1 MARRFIV
8 AKNDIKKIEDK
19 KYTIFGSEVK
29 HIQVLRFN
37 VGDVIQIN
45 DNMCKIV
52 EMKRESILVEII
64 KKAPEFGVPSVNV
77 TLYQAILKGEKMEFV
92 IQKAVEIGIKNIVPF
107 ISKNVVV
114 KLDNNSKKKKREKY
128 KKIADEACKQCGR
141 TDEVNILDFMPF
153 EEVIKDIKKYDKCF
167 FAYENSHGD
176 LKKECEN
183 LHNENIENISCII
196 GPEGGFDICEA
207 ENITQQEGVL
217 NVSLSKRIL
226 RAETAALCLCS
237 IIMYELD
244 RGK

>member
-8 AKNDIKKIEDK
+8 LKDDMKKVENNEYIV
-19 KYTIFGSEVK
+19 FGSEVK

-45 DNMCKIV
+45 DNICKII
-52 EMKRESILVEII
+52 EMKRDTILIEII
-64 KKAPEFGVPSVNV
+64 KKAPDFGVPSINV
-77 TLYQAILKGEKMEFV
+77 TLYQAVLKGDKMEFV
-92 IQKAVEIGIKNIVPF
+92 IQKAVELGVKNIVPF

-114 KLDNNSKKKKREKY
+114 KLDDSSKKKKKEKY

-141 TDEVNILDFMPF
+141 TDEVNILDFMSF
-153 EEVIKDIKKYDKCF
+153 EEVQKDIQKYDKCF

-176 LKKECEN
+176 LKEECKN
-183 LHNENIENISCII
+183 LHDKNVKNVSCII
-196 GPEGGFDICEA
+196 GPEGGFDICEVKK
-207 ENITQQEGVL
+207 ITQQTKVL

-226 RAETAALCLCS
+226 RAETAALSLCS

-244 RGK
+244 S